1 MVTAVSVKQGWFY
14 ECLTDLPT
22 GGSRSPSIS
31 ACLCSDPSHGISS
44 PTLKGRN
51 EAFLSHAT
59 HYLRVT
65 FRVARPQ
72 MYSETETKIL
82 ELLVHLHVL
91 RLQNRRGCLSGI
103 WHLLG

>member
-14 ECLTDLPT
+14 ECLTELRRET
-22 GGSRSPSIS
+22 LSPSIS
-31 ACLCSDPSHGISS
+31 ACLCSDPSHGNSS

-51 EAFLSHAT
+51 EDFLSHAN

-65 FRVARPQ
+65 FRVVRPQ
-72 MYSETETKIL
+72 MYFETETKIL
-82 ELLVHLHVL
+82 EILVHLHVL
-91 RLQNRRGCLSGI
+91 WLENKHGCLSGI